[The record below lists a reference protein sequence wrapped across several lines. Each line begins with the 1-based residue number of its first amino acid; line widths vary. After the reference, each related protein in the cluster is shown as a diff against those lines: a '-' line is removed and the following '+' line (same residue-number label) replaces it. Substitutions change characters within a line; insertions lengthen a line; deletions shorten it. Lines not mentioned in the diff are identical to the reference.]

1 MDARKEIRDVPRT
14 LKESLE
20 KGRPEF
26 EALVRRTRWGEGPL
40 FLIGSGSSYF
50 IALTGAS
57 AFEGLLGWPA
67 IARRAE
73 DFVAYSASL
82 IRPRS
87 VVLAIS
93 TAGDSP
99 ETLEAARE
107 ARSRGAALLA
117 LTAAATSP
125 LAEMADG
132 VFLVRSGEE
141 TGTGLG
147 ADFCL
152 QAAMGYIGLVAA
164 RTLKRHHQKLDDLDR
179 EFEKLPDHAE
189 WVLTRLSDALRSCA
203 QELKGIS
210 NLALVG
216 GGFYYPAALHAAWD
230 LKRLTSLEA
239 GAHEAAEFHAEVS
252 TERAPNPVWFLSGS
266 RCRLKKIIHDS
277 AKMAKGAGG
286 RVFAV
291 TDANDR
297 ELADAAS
304 LAVLLPA
311 LSEMSGSTLGL
322 LFVQALA
329 CQISRDER
337 ARGGPAKPRA

>member
-14 LKESLE
+14 LKEALD

-26 EALVRRTRWGEGPL
+26 EAVVRRTRWGEGPL

-73 DFVAYSASL
+73 DFAAYSASL

-99 ETLEAARE
+99 ETLAAARE

-117 LTAAATSP
+117 LTAVATSP

-164 RTLKRHHQKLDDLDR
+164 RTLMRHHQKLDDLDR

-189 WVLTRLSDALRSCA
+189 GVLTRLSDALRSCA
-203 QELKGIS
+203 QELKSIS
-210 NLALVG
+210 NLRLVG

-239 GAHEAAEFHAEVS
+239 GAYDVAEFHAEA
-252 TERAPNPVWFLSGS
+252 TMLGAPNPVLFLSGS
-266 RCRLKKIIHDS
+266 LCRLKKIIHHS
-277 AKMAKGAGG
+277 AQKANAAGG
-286 RVFAV
+286 KVYAI

-297 ELADAAS
+297 ELAEAAS

-311 LSEMSGSTLGL
+311 LSEMTGSMLGL
-322 LFVQALA
+322 LFLQALA
-329 CQISRDER
+329 CQISRGER
-337 ARGGPAKPRA
+337 AGGRPPKPRA

>member
-1 MDARKEIRDVPRT
+1 MDARREIRDVPRT
-14 LKESLE
+14 LKEFLE

-26 EALVRRTRWGEGPL
+26 ETLVRRTRWGEGPL
-40 FLIGSGSSYF
+40 FLIGSGTSYF
-50 IALTGAS
+50 AALTGAL
-57 AFEGLLGWPA
+57 AFEGLLGWPV

-73 DFVAYSASL
+73 DFVAYSAPL

-93 TAGDSP
+93 TTGDTS

-117 LTAAATSP
+117 MTAVAASP

-132 VFLVRSGEE
+132 VFLVRLGEE
-141 TGTGLG
+141 AVTGLG

-152 QAAMGYIGLVAA
+152 PAAMGYLGLVAA
-164 RTLKRHHQKLDDLDR
+164 HTLKRHHQKLDDLER

-189 WVLTRLSDALRSCA
+189 WVLTRLSDALRTCA
-203 QELKGIS
+203 EEMKSIS

-216 GGFYYPAALHAAWD
+216 GGFYYPAALQAAWD
-230 LKRLTSLEA
+230 LKRLTSFEA
-239 GAHEAAEFHAEVS
+239 GAHEAGEFHAEVS
-252 TERAPNPVWFLSGS
+252 TERAPNPVLFFSGS

-277 AKMAKGAGG
+277 ARRAKAAGG
-286 RVFAV
+286 KVFAV

-297 ELADAAS
+297 ELADTAS
-304 LAVLLPA
+304 LAILLPA
-311 LSEMSGSTLGL
+311 LSEMTGSALGL
-322 LFVQALA
+322 LCLQALA
-329 CQISRDER
+329 CQISRGER
-337 ARGGPAKPRA
+337 PGGRPAKARV